1 MYESKRDPSRKFGS
15 AFVGKRFD
23 SYADGAQPHEESTSM
38 EHGGDKANLEGADKV
53 EASPTATSDSVST
66 PHETVAS
73 HGPAVHV
80 EYTHNGDEHKVNMT
94 HEDGH
99 KHESVHSTAA
109 EAYEAGGDKAWT
121 DVKRESHPDQ
131 QGARSEEENYE
142 QTETA

>member
-1 MYESKRDPSRKFGS
+1 
-15 AFVGKRFD
+15 
-23 SYADGAQPHEESTSM
+23 
-38 EHGGDKANLEGADKV
+38 
-53 EASPTATSDSVST
+53 
-66 PHETVAS
+66 VAS

-80 EYTHNGDEHKVNMT
+80 HYSHNGDEHKLNIT

-99 KHESVHSTAA
+99 SHESVHSTAA

-131 QGARSEEENYE
+131 QGARSEEMNYE